1 MKAVVPTRMRRPALA
16 AAAVGCAAPVLTPA
30 PAWPVA
36 LGPAA
41 AYAPSACATFERTS
55 ETW

>member
-1 MKAVVPTRMRRPALA
+1 MKAVVPSRMRRPALA
-16 AAAVGCAAPVLTPA
+16 AVAVGCAAPALTPE
-30 PAWPVA
+30 PEWPVA
-36 LGPAA
+36 IGPAV